1 MHASRPRFLS
11 LCLLAGS
18 LLVLSGC
25 HQVDIHQA
33 LRANAQVQATNGEPI
48 VIAAY
53 QPWFGKPSHINVG
66 YSTLDKTVLREQ
78 IDKAKN
84 LGIQGFVVNWY
95 GPGKD
100 FEDRSYGLLQQAA
113 SQSSF
118 TTAIMY
124 DESEDPARATDDAI
138 RDLQYAYRHYIS

>member
-18 LLVLSGC
+18 LLLLSGC
-25 HQVDIHQA
+25 HQSVDIHQA
-33 LRANAQVQATNGEPI
+33 LRANAQVQATSGEPI
-48 VIAAY
+48 MIAAY

-66 YSTLDKTVLREQ
+66 YSTLDKVVLNQQ
-78 IDKAKN
+78 INKAKD

-100 FEDRSYGLLQQAA
+100 FEDRSYALLQQAA
-113 SQSSF
+113 SQSNF
-118 TTAIMY
+118 ATAIMY
-124 DESEDPARATDDAI
+124 DESEDPARA
-138 RDLQYAYRHYIS
+138 